1 MPRMDITTLKNVTN
15 KFPKKPGIYR
25 FLDPH
30 QKPIY
35 IGKASNLKNRVIS
48 YARPIDSRI
57 VAMVSD
63 AKSLTFTETGS
74 DIEALILE
82 SQLVKKYLPKFNIML
97 RDDKQYFFVAFT
109 QPNFSK
115 KKLGGQAD
123 EQFPRIFLT
132 HQPQQTTRNK
142 RQASGIEYIGPF
154 TEGTA
159 LKTTLRALR
168 RIFPYCTCKQKH
180 NVMCLNGH
188 IGACLGFC
196 CLKKP
201 ENPNRKS
208 YLSNIRAIKEV
219 LSGKRTSLIKRLEKE
234 MKERGKRL
242 KLEEASAIQGKIE
255 KVRRVFEN
263 AQIIQRMSG
272 ERIPD
277 SSRESIKTFLGLA
290 KNPVRI
296 EGYDVAHIQGKH
308 TVGAMVVF
316 NNGMPDKNSYRKFKI
331 HSSKPG
337 DDTGA
342 LREMLTRR
350 IKHAEWPAPD
360 LVIIDGGMGQLNVAI
375 EIFGNNHPL
384 IALTKNNKHQGDLVL
399 VSVSKKKP
407 AQYPLSGLPE
417 EVKNLILSVDA
428 EAHRFA
434 IGFYRSLHK
443 REMRG
448 KVGRQ

>member
-1 MPRMDITTLKNVTN
+1 MKLESLKKVIS
-15 KFPKKPGIYR
+15 KFPKKPGVYR
-25 FLDPH
+25 FLDVH
-30 QKPIY
+30 KKPLY
-35 IGKASNLKNRVIS
+35 IGKASNLKNRIIS
-48 YARPIDSRI
+48 YTRPIDSR
-57 VAMVSD
+57 VANMVSD
-63 AKSLTFTETGS
+63 AKSLAFTETGS

-82 SQLVKKYLPKFNIML
+82 SQLVKKNQPKFNIML

-109 QPNFSK
+109 DENFSK
-115 KKLGGQAD
+115 
-123 EQFPRIFLT
+123 IFLT
-132 HQPQQTTRNK
+132 HQSTSRSIKAPIK
-142 RQASGIEYIGPF
+142 EMIGPF

-159 LKTTLRALR
+159 LKTTLKALR

-196 CLKKP
+196 CLKKL

-219 LSGKRTSLIKRLEKE
+219 LNGKRVSLIKRLERE
-234 MKERGKRL
+234 MKQRGKRL
-242 KLEEASAIQGKIE
+242 KLEEASEIQGKIE

-277 SSRESIKTFLGLA
+277 SSSESIKTFFGLA

-316 NNGMPDKNSYRKFKI
+316 RNGAPDKNSYRKFKI
-331 HSSKPG
+331 HSSNPG
-337 DDTGA
+337 DDTGS

-350 IKHAEWPAPD
+350 IKHMEWPAPD
-360 LVIIDGGMGQLNVAI
+360 LVVIDGGMGQLNIAA
-375 EIFGNNHPL
+375 EILGNNHPL
-384 IALTKNNKHQGDLVL
+384 IALTKNNKHQGDHVF
-399 VSVSKKKP
+399 VSVSKKRP
-407 AQYPLSGLPE
+407 AQYSLTDLPK

>member
-1 MPRMDITTLKNVTN
+1 MPRMDISVLKKITS
-15 KFPKKPGIYR
+15 KFPKKPGVYR
-25 FLDPH
+25 FLDSH
-30 QKPIY
+30 RKPIY
-35 IGKASNLKNRVIS
+35 IGKASNLKNRIIS
-48 YARPIDSRI
+48 YTRPIDSRI
-57 VAMVSD
+57 ATMVSD
-63 AKSLTFTETGS
+63 AKSLVFTETES

-82 SQLVKKYLPKFNIML
+82 SQLVKKHLPKFNIML

-109 QPNFSK
+109 
-115 KKLGGQAD
+115 D

-132 HQPQQTTRNK
+132 HQSTSRSIKAPIK
-142 RQASGIEYIGPF
+142 ELIGPF

-159 LKTTLRALR
+159 LKTTLKALR

-196 CLKKP
+196 CLKNP
-201 ENPNRKS
+201 ENPNKKS

-219 LSGKRTSLIKRLEKE
+219 LSGKRISLIKRLEKE
-234 MKERGKRL
+234 MRLRGKGL
-242 KLEEASAIQGKIE
+242 MLEEASEIQGKIE

-272 ERIPD
+272 ERVLD
-277 SSRESIKTFLGLA
+277 SSSANVKTFFGLA
-290 KNPVRI
+290 KNPIRI

-316 NNGMPDKNSYRKFKI
+316 KNSAPDKNSYRKFKI
-331 HSSKPG
+331 QSSTPG

-342 LREMLTRR
+342 LREMLARR
-350 IKHAEWPAPD
+350 IKHTEWPAPD
-360 LVIIDGGMGQLNVAI
+360 LVIIDGGTGQLNVAVEVLGSTRPI
-375 EIFGNNHPL
+375 
-384 IALTKNNKHQGDLVL
+384 IALTKDNKHRGNHVL

-407 AQYPLSGLPE
+407 TQYPLTDLPE

-443 REMRG
+443 REMRD

>member
-1 MPRMDITTLKNVTN
+1 MPRMDITTLKKITS
-15 KFPKKPGIYR
+15 KFPKNPGVYR
-25 FLDPH
+25 FLDSRR
-30 QKPIY
+30 KPIY
-35 IGKASNLKNRVIS
+35 IGKAANLKNRIIS

-57 VAMVSD
+57 ANMVSD
-63 AKSLTFTETGS
+63 AKGLVFTETGS

-109 QPNFSK
+109 
-115 KKLGGQAD
+115 AED
-123 EQFPRIFLT
+123 FPKIFLT
-132 HQPQQTTRNK
+132 HQSTSRNIK
-142 RQASGIEYIGPF
+142 APIKEMIGPF

-159 LKTTLRALR
+159 LKTTLKALR

-263 AQIIQRMSG
+263 AQIIQRMSS
-272 ERIPD
+272 ERTPD
-277 SSRESIKTFLGLA
+277 SSSESIKTYFGLA

-316 NNGMPDKNSYRKFKI
+316 TNGGSDKNSYRKFKI
-331 HSSKPG
+331 HSSNPG

-350 IKHAEWPAPD
+350 IKHTEWPAPD
-360 LVIIDGGMGQLNVAI
+360 LVIIDGGMGQLNAVLATLKGI
-375 EIFGNNHPL
+375 GYRDKGLTIIAVTKDKHHRGCYILVVSSPYTL
-384 IALTKNNKHQGDLVL
+384 IPKRYTLTK
-399 VSVSKKKP
+399 
-407 AQYPLSGLPE
+407 LPE
-417 EVKNLILSVDA
+417 EVKNLILSVDT